1 MVQPMVDLNYFGAP
15 GIAEARFLARALADQ
30 PYTSSGHWR
39 TNADIATLVE
49 FLTGIEDRP
58 ADVQAQHTSCSGGTT
73 EVVGDGWAALAY
85 SDGTSWRVQVTSA
98 EGMDFATTL
107 VAAAGELAGPPPRG
121 EAGTIPLTVWT
132 ESPMGG
138 GARRYTQ
145 AKVGPWAEVADN
157 YPGEVREQLNQLAAG
172 LPDPDTGGL
181 VVFCGPAG
189 TGKTRATE
197 ALIASWCDDADISL
211 VVDADRLLGSASYLA
226 DVISDSGDRR
236 HVIIVEDGDAM
247 MAKPTKGNEKKPEVA
262 KLLNVADGLL
272 GRCAGSGGTLWV
284 LTANLDLDDIASY
297 VTRPG
302 RAAAVVPFRHF
313 TAEEATAWAASRGV
327 ERSFEAETTLAEL
340 YAGGR

>member
-1 MVQPMVDLNYFGAP
+1 MVQPMVDLNYFGTG
-15 GIAEARFLARALADQ
+15 GIAEARFAARGLAEQ

-39 TNADIATLVE
+39 TNANLAGLVD
-49 FLTGIEDRP
+49 FLTALDDRP
-58 ADVQAQHTSCSGGTT
+58 AEVQSQHSSCGGSSV
-73 EVVGDGWAALAY
+73 EVVGDGWAAY
-85 SDGTSWRVQVTSA
+85 MSSDGTRWSVQVTSA
-98 EGMDFATTL
+98 DSMDFATTL
-107 VAAAGELAGPPPRG
+107 IAAAADLAGPPPRG

-145 AKVGPWAEVADN
+145 AKVGPWGDVADN

-172 LPDPDTGGL
+172 LPDPDAGGL

-197 ALIASWCDDADISL
+197 ALIASWCEHADISL

-226 DVISDSGDRR
+226 DVISDSGDQR

-247 MAKPTKGNEKKPEVA
+247 MGVGEKKPEVA

-284 LTANLDLDDIASY
+284 LTANLDESDVASY
-297 VTRPG
+297 VKRPG

-340 YAGGR
+340 YAGR

>member
-1 MVQPMVDLNYFGAP
+1 MVQPMVDLNYFGAS
-15 GIAEARFLARALADQ
+15 GIGDARFTARALAEQ
-30 PYTSSGHWR
+30 PYVSSGRWR
-39 TNADIATLVE
+39 TNTDIGTLVE
-49 FLTGIEDRP
+49 FLTTIEGRP
-58 ADVQAQHTSCSGGTT
+58 AEVQAQHSSCDGTGL
-73 EVVGDGWAALAY
+73 EVVGSGWAAWMA
-85 SDGTSWRVQVTSA
+85 SDGTRWNLQVSSA
-98 EGMDFATTL
+98 DSMEFATTL
-107 VAAAGELAGPPPRG
+107 IAAAADLAGPPPRG

-132 ESPMGG
+132 ESMMGG
-138 GARRYTQ
+138 GARRYTH

-157 YPGEVREQLNQLAAG
+157 YPGEVREQLNQLASG
-172 LPDPDTGGL
+172 LPDLDAGGL

-211 VVDADRLLGSASYLA
+211 VVDADRLLGSAAYLA

-247 MAKPTKGNEKKPEVA
+247 MGVGEKKPEVA

-284 LTANLDLDDIASY
+284 LTANLDEPDVASY
-297 VTRPG
+297 VKRPG

-313 TAEEATAWAASRGV
+313 TAEEAAAWAASRGV
-327 ERSFEAETTLAEL
+327 ERTFEAETTLAEL
-340 YAGGR
+340 YAGR